1 MSFCRTSLPLFFLL
15 AAGGLHA
22 QEYRGRVQGTVADP
36 TNASVPGA
44 TVTLTNVEKGIST
57 VRISDD
63 GGHYLF
69 DLVEPGRY
77 TISVDRTGFTRF
89 LQESILV
96 QNRGDVTVNLQL
108 KVGGVTEAINVVTE
122 SPAAVQFNTSSMD
135 LTVDNTMVRNLPVIG
150 RNPFTLTLLDPAV
163 VNRYT
168 TAERTPFKMWASSQL
183 EVGGPTSQKNDT
195 LLDGMPVQAGPKGTY
210 APSMDAVTEVS
221 VQQNS
226 VDAEYGHSAGGVLNV
241 AMKSGTNSTH
251 GTTYYF
257 GRNPSLNAASNAIT
271 HAPNQVRNHIFG
283 GVVGHPIIKNKLFH
297 FFSYEEWHQRE
308 PRSRVMTLPTALEK
322 DGDFS
327 RSLNVD
333 GALRV
338 IYDPRTTQLVNGAYI
353 RTPLAGNVIPK
364 AQQDPT
370 SIKFAKEIW
379 APNRPGDG
387 LALVNNFRADF
398 YRANTYRNLST
409 RVDYAAT
416 EKLRMF
422 GRYSRFRTKLID
434 KDYTPSGT
442 VIYEDLNS
450 GTMNATNAAGDVV
463 YTLNPSTVL
472 NVRGNF
478 STMEDSYD
486 GSNQKI
492 DPSRLSDFWAKDWW
506 TPYLNP
512 AYRKY
517 FFPGV
522 NVDGA
527 VYGKSNWFLENP
539 TNYYLSAKI
548 SRQSGK
554 HFLKTGGEWRFLRP
568 VGGAAR
574 STLFNFGKGLTANS
588 PNAPNTRASGDGY
601 ATMLLGGI
609 DEDSNAQVTPTTRPN
624 VHYWGFFVQD
634 DIKLTSRLTLNLGL
648 RYEYEI
654 APYDRGGEYRLSRPF
669 DLDNPIPE
677 MQTTPPAIPDAAR
690 ALMNQPYQFNG
701 AWRFTDEDN
710 PGMWNPKANN
720 FLPRAGLAF
729 RLDSRTAIRA
739 GYARYVTPASTQ
751 VAIIGELPY
760 PGFSGRTN
768 AAPVIEGKPQ
778 TYWSDPFPASNPLIP
793 VQGKALGRYTNL
805 GGAVT
810 TDIEAFRPNVNDRLN
825 VSVQREV
832 VSKIV
837 VDVTYFANIGHD
849 LPYTRNLNM
858 MDPQLSYTHKTL
870 LTQRVANPFYR
881 YLTPDKFPGQLRNQ
895 AQATLADLLKPRP
908 QYSSI
913 TRTNTPGVKER
924 YHSVQI
930 KVQRPFAN
938 GFNFVLAYNYNRERQ
953 QEFYND
959 LEEFA
964 GVFRYEPVQRP
975 RQRMTAA
982 SVYELPFGRG
992 RRFLGNSPKLV
1003 DAIVGGWA
1011 ASGIYTYSS
1020 GTLLRF
1026 GALDVIGDPHIDNR
1040 SKWGLIFNPNA
1051 FRQLPAFTV
1060 RTNPKTIPGI
1070 VGPGFKNLDV
1080 TFGKFFALTERFR
1093 LELRM
1098 EGYNISNTFNAA
1110 DPSTTFG
1117 NANFGRVSQ
1126 QAPAYYG
1133 REFQYN
1139 LKLHF

>member
-1 MSFCRTSLPLFFLL
+1 MRTSLLLLALL
-15 AAGGLHA
+15 AASILQGQG
-22 QEYRGRVQGTVADP
+22 YRGRLQGVVSDPSNAPVAG
-36 TNASVPGA
+36 AS
-44 TVTLTNVEKGIST
+44 VTLTNTEKGIAT
-57 VRISDD
+57 QRTSDEA
-63 GGHYLF
+63 GRYIF
-69 DLVEPGRY
+69 DQVEPGRY
-77 TISVDRTGFTRF
+77 SVSVEGTGFTRF
-89 LQESILV
+89 VQENILV
-96 QNRGDVTVNLQL
+96 QNRGDITVDVQL
-108 KVGGVTEAINVVTE
+108 KLGGVAEAINVVTE
-122 SPAAVQFNTSSMD
+122 SPASVQFNTSTMD
-135 LTVDNTMVRNLPVIG
+135 MTVDNTMVRNLPVIG

-168 TAERTPFKMWASSQL
+168 TAEKTPFKMWASSQL

-195 LLDGMPVQAGPKGTY
+195 LLDGMPAQAGPKGTY

-283 GVVGHPIIKNKLFH
+283 GVIGHPVVKNKLFH

-322 DGDFS
+322 EGDFS
-327 RSLNVD
+327 RSRNVD
-333 GALRV
+333 GALRT
-338 IYDPRTTQLVNGAYI
+338 IYDPATTRLVNGVYS
-353 RTPLAGNVIPK
+353 RTPFPDNIIPK

-370 SIKFAKEIW
+370 SVKFAKEIW
-379 APNRPGDG
+379 APNLPGDG
-387 LALVNNFRADF
+387 FALANNFRADF

-409 RVDYAAT
+409 RVDYAPT
-416 EKLRMF
+416 DKLRMF
-422 GRYSRFRTKLID
+422 GRYSRFRTSLLD
-434 KDYTPSGT
+434 KDYTPNGT

-450 GTMNATNAAGDVV
+450 GTMNATNVAGDAV
-463 YTLNPSTVL
+463 YTLSPTTVL
-472 NVRGNF
+472 NIRGNII
-478 STMEDSYD
+478 TMEDSYD
-486 GSNQKI
+486 GSKQKI
-492 DPSRLSDFWAKDWW
+492 DPSRLKEFWGTDWW

-522 NVDGA
+522 NVDGSA
-527 VYGKSNWFLENP
+527 YGKSNWFLENP

-548 SRQSGK
+548 SKQSGK
-554 HFLKTGGEWRFLRP
+554 HFIKTGGEWRFLRP

-574 STLFNFGKGLTANS
+574 GTQFNFGKGLTANT
-588 PNAPNTRASGDGY
+588 PTAPNTRASGDGY

-609 DEDSNAQVTPTTRPN
+609 DEDSNAQVTPTTRPS
-624 VHYWGFFVQD
+624 VHYWGFYVQD
-634 DIKLTSRLTLNLGL
+634 DLKLTSRLTLNLGL
-648 RYEYEI
+648 RYEFEK

-669 DLDNPIPE
+669 DRTNPIPE
-677 MQTTPPAIPDAAR
+677 MQATPPVMPDVVR
-690 ALMNQPYQFNG
+690 SLMNQPYQFNG
-701 AWRFTDEDN
+701 AWRFTDQDN
-710 PGMWNPKANN
+710 PGMWNPKKEN

-729 RLDSRTAIRA
+729 RLDSKTAIRA
-739 GYARYVTPASTQ
+739 GYARYLTPANVQ

-768 AAPVIEGKPQ
+768 VAPVIEGKPQ
-778 TYWSDPFPASNPLIP
+778 AYWSNPFPSTNPLIP

-810 TDIEAFRPNVNDRLN
+810 TDVENFKPNLNDRFN
-825 VSVQREV
+825 VSLQREV
-832 VSKIV
+832 MQKIV
-837 VDVTYFANIGHD
+837 LDVTYFANIGHD
-849 LPYTRNLNM
+849 LPYTKNFNM
-858 MDPQLSYTHKTL
+858 MDPQLSYTNKTL
-870 LTQRVANPFYR
+870 LTQRVNNPFYQ
-881 YLTPDKFPGQLRNQ
+881 YLTPSKFPGQLRNQ
-895 AQATLADLLKPRP
+895 AQVTIADLLKPFP
-908 QYSSI
+908 QYSSL
-913 TRTNTPGVKER
+913 TQTNTPGVKER

-930 KVQRPFAN
+930 KAQRPFAN

-959 LEEFA
+959 LEEFK
-964 GVFRYEPVQRP
+964 GVFRYEPAQRP
-975 RQRMTAA
+975 RQRMTVA
-982 SVYELPFGRG
+982 SVYELPFGKNRKY
-992 RRFLGNSPKLV
+992 LGNTHKLV
-1003 DAIVGGWA
+1003 DYIVGGWA
-1011 ASGIYTYSS
+1011 ASGIYSYSS

-1026 GALDVIGDPHIDNR
+1026 GALEVVGDPHVGNP
-1040 SKWGLIFNPNA
+1040 SKWGLIFDPNA

-1070 VGPGFKNLDV
+1070 VGPGFKNLDL
-1080 TFGKFFALTERFR
+1080 TLGKFFNLTERFR
-1093 LELRM
+1093 LELKM

-1126 QAPAYYG
+1126 QAPAFYG